1 MNCESVSALEQSRIV
16 VNLEWAD
23 CVWIFCIKCVVVKP
37 KKEFWVLGCCGIPQI
52 LIETEISA
60 RERERE
66 IKLGQ
71 LRSYIVMATAADVP
85 TVPRVKLGP
94 EGLEVSALGLGCMGM
109 SFAYGAVKPEE
120 EMIELIR
127 HAVERGVTFFDTADM
142 YGPHTNEVVLGKV
155 KKNQA
160 LYSFSVP

>member
-1 MNCESVSALEQSRIV
+1 MA
-16 VNLEWAD
+16 AAA
-23 CVWIFCIKCVVVKP
+23 
-37 KKEFWVLGCCGIPQI
+37 GI
-52 LIETEISA
+52 
-60 RERERE
+60 
-66 IKLGQ
+66 
-71 LRSYIVMATAADVP
+71 P

-109 SFAYGAVKPEE
+109 TFMYGAVKPEE

-127 HAVERGVTFFDTADM
+127 HAVERGVTFFDSADV
-142 YGPHTNEVVLGKV
+142 YSPHTNEVVLGKV

>member
-1 MNCESVSALEQSRIV
+1 
-16 VNLEWAD
+16 
-23 CVWIFCIKCVVVKP
+23 
-37 KKEFWVLGCCGIPQI
+37 
-52 LIETEISA
+52 
-60 RERERE
+60 
-66 IKLGQ
+66 
-71 LRSYIVMATAADVP
+71 MAAAADVP

-109 SFAYGAVKPEE
+109 TFLYGAVKPEE

-127 HAVERGVTFFDTADM
+127 HAVERGVTFFDSADM
-142 YGPHTNEVVLGKV
+142 YGPHTNEVFLGKV